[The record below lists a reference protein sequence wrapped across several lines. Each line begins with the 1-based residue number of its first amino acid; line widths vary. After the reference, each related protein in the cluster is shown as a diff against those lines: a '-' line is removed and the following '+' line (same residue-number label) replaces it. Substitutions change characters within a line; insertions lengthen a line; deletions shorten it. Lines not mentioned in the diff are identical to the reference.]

1 MSSEE
6 YYDSVAKYA
15 KLFSTK
21 KREPIAVNRASATTD
36 AIEKYILDKKLSP
49 GDPLPTEAI
58 LCADLGVSRSS
69 VREALRQLQA
79 LDIVSVQQGRG
90 TFVGNMSIQP
100 LVKTLILRSS
110 IGTDPLM
117 SLREVI
123 QVRQTLDLGLANV
136 LVAKLQGT
144 EQKELH
150 EVVDKM
156 LIKAEKRKRFLEEDI
171 AFHTGLV
178 NAIGNT
184 LVEQLTGAMWLIHM
198 TALPEISQQSDG
210 LLQTAHA
217 HRAMLVAAQEGNIDA
232 YENAVHQ
239 HYEPLIRLLPELK

>member
-79 LDIVSVQQGRG
+79 LDIVTVQQGRG

-123 QVRQTLDLGLANV
+123 QVRQTLDLGLAGV
-136 LVAKLQGT
+136 LVAKLEGT

-156 LIKAEKRKRFLEEDI
+156 LIKAEKHKRFLEEDI

-232 YENAVHQ
+232 YENAVHK